1 MTPRCQKRMDTIRLW
16 QHEKVGLIGRDKL
29 LSQHILPRIN
39 SHDKRFLIKG
49 DAGTGKTAI
58 LEWAQTNTPGKSI
71 LIRGSA
77 TYAQIVKDIVLEWEL
92 DAEGTK
98 LTDYEK
104 AILSETGHTIY
115 IDDLHKAQPK
125 LLALLKIL
133 AERHK
138 VCGSILSGIKTKEEL
153 KQLLWG
159 LETITLPRL
168 DRQDALRLAEKI
180 CITVGSRASHKD
192 VGAASRGLPGRIVA
206 FATAGEISRKE
217 VHLQSE
223 KTAIAPLVVVVVTGL
238 MLFRFVGRVTGE
250 TDLTFIG
257 GASMMLLLVV
267 RMLLQG
273 GKR

>member
-1 MTPRCQKRMDTIRLW
+1 MDNVSLW
-16 QHEKVGLIGRDKL
+16 QSEKVGLIGRDRL
-29 LSQHILPRIN
+29 LSQKILPRIT
-39 SHDKRFLIKG
+39 SHDKRFLVKG

-58 LEWAQTNTPGKSI
+58 LEWAQANTPGKSI

-77 TYAQIVKDIVLEWEL
+77 TYAQIVKDIVTEWEL

-115 IDDLHKAQPK
+115 VDDLHKAQPK

-138 VCGSILSGIKTKEEL
+138 VCGSILAGIKTKEEL

-168 DRQDALRLAEKI
+168 DKQDALRLSEKV
-180 CITVGSRASHKD
+180 CIALGSKASYKD
-192 VGAASRGLPGRIVA
+192 VAAASRGLPGRIIS
-206 FATAGEISRKE
+206 FASAGEVSRE
-217 VHLQSE
+217 EIHLQSE
-223 KTAIAPLVVVVVTGL
+223 EIDISPVFLIAGG
-238 MLFRFVGRVTGE
+238 MLIIFRFVGRATDA
-250 TDLTFIG
+250 TDLTIIG
-257 GASMMLLLVV
+257 GASIVIMMVV
-267 RMLLQG
+267 RMFLQKG
-273 GKR
+273 QEK